1 MLPASSTPSLD
12 EEHELIDLVGQS
24 GDSLVINTGAGQMGQ
39 NLYGGPGDDTI
50 VKIHSSNTLL

>member
-1 MLPASSTPSLD
+1 MLTASSTPCPD

-24 GDSLVINTGAGQMGQ
+24 GDSLVINTGEGVGP

-50 VKIHSSNTLL
+50 VNLHSSKKL